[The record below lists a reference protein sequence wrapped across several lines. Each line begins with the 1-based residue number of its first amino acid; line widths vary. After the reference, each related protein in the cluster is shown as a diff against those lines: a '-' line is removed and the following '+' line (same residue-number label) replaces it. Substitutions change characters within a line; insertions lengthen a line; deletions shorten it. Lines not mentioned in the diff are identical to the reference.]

1 MFGLFKQPS
10 FLSHLKHTIF
20 MKSGKTLLVI
30 FIVAAS
36 SIGFATFQEFNL
48 VENPLVTL
56 DDFSS
61 HIKTVKISLSD
72 GVGSKLSGLK

>member
-1 MFGLFKQPS
+1 
-10 FLSHLKHTIF
+10 

-30 FIVAAS
+30 FIVVAS
-36 SIGFATFQEFNL
+36 AIGLATFQEFNS
-48 VENPLVTL
+48 VENHLVST

-61 HIKTVKISLSD
+61 NLKTIKISLSD

>member
-10 FLSHLKHTIF
+10 FISRLKHTIF
-20 MKSGKTLLVI
+20 MKSGKILLVI

-36 SIGFATFQEFNL
+36 AIGLATFQEFNL
-48 VENPLVTL
+48 VENHLTPN
-56 DDFSS
+56 DFSS
-61 HIKTVKISLSD
+61 NDKTVKISLSD